1 MKQFTEI
8 LYGIQ
13 ERGTKRAAL
22 PQQEPPL
29 PTGRIAQPA
38 PYAEALPLALPGG
51 KGWKKT
57 KKDVFF
63 LGGEEMLRLLFGRGV

>member
-51 KGWKKT
+51 KAVSIVPPPKKNPEPST
-57 KKDVFF
+57 
-63 LGGEEMLRLLFGRGV
+63 ENAYP